1 MVFATFM
8 NALHTRLNSM
18 TNIVLDTN
26 SLIMAISAR
35 NIYHKIWLSFL
46 AGDYWLCISNEI
58 LEEYA
63 EVISN
68 NINPDV
74 ARYVV
79 YTILERKNVRQI
91 SAYYKWNLIT
101 ADPDDNKFVD
111 CAVAANA
118 KYIVTEDHHFNVLKT
133 VVFPVVNVINIDE
146 FLWEIENI

>member
-1 MVFATFM
+1 M
-8 NALHTRLNSM
+8 L
-18 TNIVLDTN
+18 
-26 SLIMAISAR
+26 
-35 NIYHKIWLSFL
+35 
-46 AGDYWLCISNEI
+46 
-58 LEEYA
+58 
-63 EVISN
+63 N

-118 KYIVTEDHHFNVLKT
+118 KYIVTEDHHFNVLKRIS
-133 VVFPVVNVINIDE
+133 FPVVNVIDIDK
-146 FLWEIENI
+146 FLIEIEKQY